1 MSRPTLRDLISARS
15 GGRLAGKSINSAI
28 ENFRNRRNEPGAFET
43 AIVSEVI
50 SNPVSFLNRPYGK
63 PEDNLT
69 MRDALVDLS
78 SAKGI
83 TNPSL
88 VDLAP
93 RNSIL
98 AYSISAADSEGKQRP
113 ELFFPFF
120 PAHIAFP
127 AKPGEHVWV
136 FYDNVGGNDVGYW
149 LFRKPSYRQVD
160 DVNYTAAERE
170 IPVATLHSAS
180 EPTGEELND
189 LDRDDLLVE
198 TLMFPDNPALKIKN
212 SQIANDSIAY
222 REEFIGEPVPRY
234 SKNCGDLVLQGS
246 NNTLISLGTDRSYNR
261 NNINDFMGIESD
273 MGVSS
278 YTSDFD
284 TIQNQ
289 DGTTSIYK
297 PELAGCIDLVVG
309 RGVLDLKSNALF
321 NDASLMNVSLK
332 ALGSS
337 YANLQKN
344 GLQSAIDSLMG
355 TFQVAK
361 NARDDDAKSL
371 SYYETVKS
379 SAFMGDISKE
389 SPAEGNF
396 ESSADCEARFYVSMR
411 SSASSSWQS
420 MLESATGNQ
429 PEITGILNKFY
440 GIGKS
445 VISSTAY
452 SIKNYARGHCDL
464 QAAGASVYVG
474 GSVILASSGGAY
486 IHLKPSGDI
495 SIVPG
500 EGGVIKLGAENASLA
515 MLGSDAVSGATAL
528 QALEGNVTTMADLG
542 FSASEEDPYGASQ
555 SLNINYPTGI
565 NGLPITSTAGG
576 TVGIAGMLEQLQ
588 ANMGTSSALPPN
600 GKFAKR
606 ILMA

>member
-1 MSRPTLRDLISARS
+1 MSRPTLRDLMNSRT

-50 SNPVSFLNRPYGK
+50 SNPASFLSRPYGE
-63 PEDNLT
+63 PEDSLT
-69 MRDALVDLS
+69 MRDALLDLS
-78 SAKGI
+78 STKGV
-83 TNPSL
+83 TNPSM

-98 AYSISAADSEGKQRP
+98 AYNISAADSEGKQRP

-127 AKPGEHVWV
+127 AKPGEHVWI
-136 FYDNVGGNDVGYW
+136 FYDNVGGNDIGYW

-170 IPVATLHSAS
+170 IPVAALQSANESSGKELS
-180 EPTGEELND
+180 E
-189 LDRDDLLVE
+189 LDRDELLIE

-212 SQIANDSIAY
+212 AQIANDSIAY

-234 SKNCGDLVLQGS
+234 SKKCGDLVLQGS
-246 NNTLISLGTDRSYNR
+246 NNTLIALGTDRSYNR
-261 NNINDFMGIESD
+261 DNISEFTDIESD
-273 MGVSS
+273 LGVAS

-289 DGTTSIYK
+289 DGTTRVYK

-332 ALGSS
+332 ALGTS
-337 YANLQKN
+337 YTDLQKS
-344 GLQSAIDSLMG
+344 GLQSAIDKLMG
-355 TFQVAK
+355 TFQVVK
-361 NARDDDAKSL
+361 NARDEDAESL

-379 SAFMGDISKE
+379 SAFMGDISTE
-389 SPAEGNF
+389 SPDEGDF

-411 SSASSSWQS
+411 SSAGNSWQS

-486 IHLKPSGDI
+486 IHLKPNGDI

-500 EGGVIKLGAENASLA
+500 TGGVIKLGAENASLA

-528 QALEGNVTTMADLG
+528 QALEGNATTMADLG
-542 FSASEEDPYGASQ
+542 YSTSEEDPYGE

-576 TVGIAGMLEQLQ
+576 TVGIAEMLEQMQ
-588 ANMGTSSALPPN
+588 STTSAQPPN